1 MHSAIEIIANIFQID
16 IINFDIKPSYNV
28 APTQNMPIVVNDGT
42 EQEQS
47 LKQGNAWVAF
57 TCK

>member
-1 MHSAIEIIANIFQID
+1 MHSAIEIFASIFQID

-42 EQEQS
+42 E
-47 LKQGNAWVAF
+47 
-57 TCK
+57 